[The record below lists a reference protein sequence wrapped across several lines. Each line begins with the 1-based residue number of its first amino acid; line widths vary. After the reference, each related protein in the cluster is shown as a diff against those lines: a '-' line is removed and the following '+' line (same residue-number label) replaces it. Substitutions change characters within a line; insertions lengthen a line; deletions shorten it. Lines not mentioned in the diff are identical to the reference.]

1 MKTNL
6 NSKIYEKRTELKEL
20 SQPLRMLMKEG
31 AIESIN
37 EGLKGIYKDN
47 GHSVLNTLNQWNKQG
62 KQVKKGEKALLLWA
76 RPKHVERVNEET
88 TEVDE
93 FDYWPICYVFS
104 DTQVTDRR
112 AE

>member
-6 NSKIYEKRTELKEL
+6 NNKIHEKRAELKEL

-31 AIESIN
+31 EIANIN
-37 EGLKGIYKDN
+37 EGLKDIYKN
-47 GHSVLNTLNQWNKQG
+47 GGHNTLNTLNQWNKQG

-76 RPKHVERVNEET
+76 RPKHVERINEET
-88 TEVDE
+88 TEVDD

-104 DTQVTDRR
+104 DAQVKDRR